1 MADPTPKPTTTADEM
16 HWVLYL
22 REDIQEIRQD
32 LRALSGRIDR
42 LDIRMVD
49 LHRRID
55 SRFGLLL
62 MTMIALS
69 GMTIGF
75 MEYRLP
81 PL

>member
-1 MADPTPKPTTTADEM
+1 M

-32 LRALSGRIDR
+32 LRALSARIDR
-42 LDIRMVD
+42 MDIRMDD

-62 MTMIALS
+62 MTMIALF

>member
-1 MADPTPKPTTTADEM
+1 MADPTPKPTTSPDDM

-32 LRALSGRIDR
+32 LRALVVRVDAVERR
-42 LDIRMVD
+42 LNE
-49 LHRRID
+49 RID

-62 MTMIALS
+62 MAMIALF

>member
-1 MADPTPKPTTTADEM
+1 MADPPPKPTTSPDDM

-32 LRALSGRIDR
+32 LRALVVRVDAVERR
-42 LDIRMVD
+42 LNE
-49 LHRRID
+49 RID

-62 MTMIALS
+62 MAMIALFS
-69 GMTIGF
+69 MTIGF

>member
-1 MADPTPKPTTTADEM
+1 MMTNPPPDHGPSTADM
-16 HWVLYL
+16 HWGIAYL

-32 LRALSGRIDR
+32 LRALVVRVDAVERR
-42 LDIRMVD
+42 LNE
-49 LHRRID
+49 RID

-62 MTMIALS
+62 MAMIALF

>member
-1 MADPTPKPTTTADEM
+1 VADPTPKPTTSPDDM

-32 LRALSGRIDR
+32 LRALVVRVDAVERR
-42 LDIRMVD
+42 LNE
-49 LHRRID
+49 RID

-62 MTMIALS
+62 MAMIALF